1 MFDNEYRREL
11 PKFANLFGMP
21 ELVDDPRAA
30 SLEALHETDFVVEVV
45 TRLNAVFKT
54 RPVAEWEAFLS
65 ENNVSC
71 ERMRSI
77 RDVSTDEQAIANGYV
92 RKVAFKDDLEVM
104 MPVPADAVLGVRHA
118 PLHVRR
124 PPRRRY
130 GQHLP
135 RPRIYR
141 HGDRRHEGQ
150 RRHSVMKKENLL

>member
-1 MFDNEYRREL
+1 
-11 PKFANLFGMP
+11 
-21 ELVDDPRAA
+21 
-30 SLEALHETDFVVEVV
+30 
-45 TRLNAVFKT
+45 
-54 RPVAEWEAFLS
+54 
-65 ENNVSC
+65 
-71 ERMRSI
+71 MRSI

-104 MPVPADAVLGVRHA
+104 MPCPPMQFSEYAMR
-118 PLHVRR
+118 PYVRR